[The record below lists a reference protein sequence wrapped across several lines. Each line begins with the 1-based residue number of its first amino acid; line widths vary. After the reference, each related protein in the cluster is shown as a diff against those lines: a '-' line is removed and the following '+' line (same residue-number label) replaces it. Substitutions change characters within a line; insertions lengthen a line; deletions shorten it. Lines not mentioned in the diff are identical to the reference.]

1 MSPGVVAVTVT
12 GTEWPLRGVEGRPC
26 WACHGETKGMVASL
40 LHGVTALDLGPSAQ
54 EMLKG
59 HAAPS
64 L

>member
-1 MSPGVVAVTVT
+1 MT

-59 HAAPS
+59 HAAPG